1 MKRLPFLLFILFT
14 TFVFSQKNIHHRWDG
29 MLKKFVSPSGQVN
42 YKEWVKEQEN
52 IENYLFTLAQFPPT
66 ERTSAAAQLAYW
78 INAYNALTVQ
88 LILKHYPVKSIKDI
102 DNPWDTAC
110 FTVKGKEY
118 TLGAIEHELL
128 RKMGE
133 PRIHFAINC
142 ASVSC
147 PKLLNEAYLE
157 KKMELQLTEATR
169 SFLKDTS
176 KNVITQKQLKL
187 SRIFLWFGKDFGS
200 KSERLD
206 FIAKAVGL
214 PLESPKIEYLPY
226 DWNLNN

>member
-1 MKRLPFLLFILFT
+1 
-14 TFVFSQKNIHHRWDG
+14 

-102 DNPWDTAC
+102 DNPWDTEC

-214 PLESPKIEYLPY
+214 PLESPKIEYLLY

>member
-1 MKRLPFLLFILFT
+1 MKRLPFLLFFLFT

-102 DNPWDTAC
+102 DNPWDTEC

-214 PLESPKIEYLPY
+214 PLESPKIEYLLY

>member
-1 MKRLPFLLFILFT
+1 MKRLPFLLFFLFT

-66 ERTSAAAQLAYW
+66 ERTSAAAQIAYW

-102 DNPWDTAC
+102 DNPWDTEC

-214 PLESPKIEYLPY
+214 PLESPKIEYLLY

>member
-200 KSERLD
+200 KSERLN

>member
-1 MKRLPFLLFILFT
+1 VKRLPFLLFFLFT

-102 DNPWDTAC
+102 DNPWDTEC

-206 FIAKAVGL
+206 FIAKAVGF

>member
-1 MKRLPFLLFILFT
+1 MKRLPFLLFFLLT

>member
-1 MKRLPFLLFILFT
+1 VKRLPFLLFFLFT

>member
-1 MKRLPFLLFILFT
+1 MKRLPFLLFFLFT

>member
-1 MKRLPFLLFILFT
+1 VKRLPFLLFFLLT

>member
-1 MKRLPFLLFILFT
+1 VKRLPFLLFILFT

>member
-1 MKRLPFLLFILFT
+1 VKRLPFLLFFLFT

-102 DNPWDTAC
+102 DNPWDTEC

-214 PLESPKIEYLPY
+214 PLESPKIEYLLY

>member
-1 MKRLPFLLFILFT
+1 
-14 TFVFSQKNIHHRWDG
+14 

>member
-1 MKRLPFLLFILFT
+1 
-14 TFVFSQKNIHHRWDG
+14 

-66 ERTSAAAQLAYW
+66 ERTSAAAQIAYW

-102 DNPWDTAC
+102 DNPWDTEC

-206 FIAKAVGL
+206 FIAKAVGF

>member
-1 MKRLPFLLFILFT
+1 
-14 TFVFSQKNIHHRWDG
+14 

-66 ERTSAAAQLAYW
+66 ERTSAAAQIAYW

-102 DNPWDTAC
+102 DNPWDTKC

-176 KNVITQKQLKL
+176 KNVITQKQVKL

-206 FIAKAVGL
+206 FIAKAVGF